1 MKLGTT
7 WEKLQTVAAFRT
19 SPLFDAN
26 EQAALDLAE
35 RMTITGQDVSDEAF
49 AALREH
55 FTERQMVELVAIAGL
70 ENLRSKMNRALRIEA
85 NGLCVLP
92 GAAAPAGTAG
102 R

>member
-1 MKLGTT
+1 MKLGVA
-7 WEKLQTVAAFRT
+7 WEKLQATQAFRT
-19 SPLFDAN
+19 SPLLDAR
-26 EQAALDLAE
+26 ERVALELAE
-35 RMTITGQDVSDEAF
+35 RMTITGQDVLDETF

-55 FTERQMVELVAIAGL
+55 FTEPQIVELVAIAGL

-92 GAAAPAGTAG
+92 GVPTPAGTAG